1 MLVSDVIV
9 DDHRIGGALAVPRH
23 LPRFGRPQWQ
33 AAYLRRLVL
42 FDFLVALVATVT
54 AFVMRF
60 RVVNAV
66 SEGYVPLFVILPV
79 AWLVFLSL
87 NHAYESRYLYVGT
100 SEYQRVLRAGIAL
113 MAVVALVSYAL
124 NVPTSRAF
132 VLIAVPCTAVLTL
145 LSRFLVRQW
154 LHGARSKGRC
164 LRRVVLVGHHTG
176 VSDLA
181 RQLQRERFHGLEVV
195 GVCSPDGR
203 ESGGLL
209 DLDIQVLGSFDEV
222 ADAVAIAMA
231 DTVIVLSC
239 PEIDGVALRRLA
251 WQLERG
257 DIDLIVASAM
267 VDVGGSRTSVRPVD
281 GLPMLHLEHA
291 RLSGTKRLIK
301 EAFDRVGA
309 LVLLGLLSPVLL
321 VVMLAVRR
329 SSEGPAMFEQ
339 ERIGRD
345 GKPFTILKFR
355 TMFTDAEERLE
366 ALRASNDYD
375 SVLFKMR
382 DDPRV
387 TPVGRVLRRFSLDE
401 LPQLWNVVRGDMS
414 LVGPRPPLASEV
426 ALYPDDV
433 RRRLAVKP
441 GLTGLWQISGR
452 SDLPWE
458 EAVRL
463 DLRYVEHWSLSL
475 DLVILI
481 RTASAVLRSSGAY

>member
-1 MLVSDVIV
+1 MATDVPVVGGVSRGSVET
-9 DDHRIGGALAVPRH
+9 PRH
-23 LPRFGRPQWQ
+23 SPRFARPHWQ
-33 AAYLRRLVL
+33 AVYLRKTLIIDL
-42 FDFLVALVATVT
+42 LVALAATVT
-54 AFVMRF
+54 AFVTRF
-60 RVVNAV
+60 RVVSEV
-66 SEGYVPLFVILPV
+66 SEGYVPLFVVLPV

-100 SEYQRVLRAGIAL
+100 SEYQRVLRAGIAVV
-113 MAVVALVSYAL
+113 AVVALVSYGL
-124 NVPTSRAF
+124 DVPTSRAF
-132 VLIAVPCTAVLTL
+132 VLIAVPCTVALTL
-145 LSRFLVRQW
+145 AGRFVLRRR
-154 LHGARSKGRC
+154 LHAARAKGRC
-164 LRRVVLVGHHTG
+164 MRRVVLVGHPSA
-176 VSDLA
+176 VADLA
-181 RQLQRERFHGLEVV
+181 RKLQRERFHGLEVV

-203 ESGGLL
+203 ENGALL
-209 DLDIQVLGSFDEV
+209 DMDVQVLGTFEEA

-231 DTVIVLSC
+231 DTVVVLSC
-239 PEIDGVALRRLA
+239 PELDGVALRRMA
-251 WQLERG
+251 WRLEHG

-291 RLSGTKRLIK
+291 DLSGTKRLVK

-309 LVLLGLLSPVLL
+309 LLLLALLSPLLL
-321 VVMLAVRR
+321 VVMVAVRR
-329 SSEGPAMFEQ
+329 CDKGPAMFAQ

-345 GKPFTILKFR
+345 ARPFTILKFR
-355 TMFTDAEERLE
+355 TMYPDAEQRLE

-387 TPVGRVLRRFSLDE
+387 TPVGRILRRFSLDE

-426 ALYPDDV
+426 AMYPADV

-463 DLRYVEHWSLSL
+463 DLRYVEHWSLTL
-475 DLVILI
+475 DLVILL

>member
-1 MLVSDVIV
+1 MVSDVIV
-9 DDHRIGGALAVPRH
+9 DDHRSGGALAVPRH
-23 LPRFGRPQWQ
+23 IPRFGRPQWQ

-42 FDFLVALVATVT
+42 FDFLVALVATVS

-100 SEYQRVLRAGIAL
+100 SEYQRVLRSGIAL
-113 MAVVALVSYAL
+113 MATVALVSYAL

-154 LHGARSKGRC
+154 LHAARSKGRC

-301 EAFDRVGA
+301 EVFDRVGA
-309 LVLLGLLSPVLL
+309 LVLLVLLSPVLL
-321 VVMLAVRR
+321 GVMVAVRR

-355 TMFTDAEERLE
+355 TMYPDAERRLA

-387 TPVGRVLRRFSLDE
+387 TPAGRVLRRFSLDE

>member
-1 MLVSDVIV
+1 MLATDVPVVEDISRGTV
-9 DDHRIGGALAVPRH
+9 AVPRH
-23 LPRFGRPQWQ
+23 LPRFARPQWQ
-33 AAYLRRLVL
+33 AVYLRKLLV
-42 FDFLVALVATVT
+42 FDLLVALAATVT
-54 AFVMRF
+54 AFVTRF
-60 RVVNAV
+60 RVVNEA
-66 SEGYVPLFVILPV
+66 SEAYVPLFVVLPV

-132 VLIAVPCTAVLTL
+132 VLTAVPCTVALTL
-145 LSRFLVRQW
+145 AGRFVLRRR
-154 LHGARSKGRC
+154 LHGARTKGRC
-164 LRRVVLVGHHTG
+164 MRRVVLVGHPSA

-203 ESGGLL
+203 ETGALL
-209 DLDIQVLGSFDEV
+209 DMDVQVLGSFEDA

-239 PEIDGVALRRLA
+239 PELDGVALRRMA

-291 RLSGTKRLIK
+291 ALSGTKRLVK

-309 LVLLGLLSPVLL
+309 LLLLAMLSPLLL
-321 VVMLAVRR
+321 VLVIWVRR
-329 SSEGPAMFEQ
+329 SGEGPAMFAQ

-345 GKPFTILKFR
+345 AKPFTILKFR
-355 TMFTDAEERLE
+355 TMYPDAEQRLE
-366 ALRASNDYD
+366 ALRAQNDYD

-387 TPVGRVLRRFSLDE
+387 TPVGKVLRRFSLDE

-426 ALYPDDV
+426 AVYPDDV

-463 DLRYVEHWSLSL
+463 DLRYVEHWSLTL